1 MYFLYSLFLG
11 VALLLSAPFLLLR
24 RKHRVG
30 LRERLGQVPERIKG
44 NPGNPNIWIHAVS
57 VGEVLAIYPLVEE
70 LRRRLPSSRLFVS
83 TTTAT
88 GQALARQ
95 RFGEKNVFFFPF
107 DLPGCLRPY
116 LRSVNPA
123 LMVIA
128 ETELW
133 PNLLRSVKG
142 AGARLAVVNTRIS
155 DRSVG
160 GYRRWR
166 ALLRH
171 PLAQV
176 DLFLAQTADD
186 AKRLTLIGVAPE
198 NIQVTGNLKFDVAV
212 PAELPVVQELRG
224 ALSRGNATSLIVCGS
239 TVASPS
245 RKGSEEE
252 LLLRAFKRVLEIH
265 PAAVMVLAPRKPE
278 RFERVAARIE
288 SFGLPMWRRLHLGP
302 HQAVAGGVVLLDTIG
317 ELASI
322 YQLATIAFIGG
333 SLVPAGGHNIL
344 EPAQAGIPILVG
356 PHTQNFRDIVHIFRR
371 AEALIVMP
379 PRPQEMAEQFLELLN
394 SEELRLELGT
404 RARQVFEAQ
413 AGATGRTADAL
424 MQLLGAEHM
433 VETTEGAGRATP

>member
-1 MYFLYSLFLG
+1 MYFLYSVFLG
-11 VALLLSAPFLLLR
+11 LALLLSAPFLLLR

-57 VGEVLAIYPLVEE
+57 VGEVLAIHPLVEE
-70 LRRRLPSSRLFVS
+70 LRRRLPSSRVFVS

-107 DLPGCLRPY
+107 DLSACLRPY
-116 LRSVNPA
+116 LRSVKPA

-133 PNLLRSVKG
+133 PNLLRSVKR

-171 PLAQV
+171 PLSQV
-176 DLFLAQTADD
+176 DMFFAQTAED
-186 AKRLTLIGVAPE
+186 AKRLTLIGVTQE
-198 NIQVTGNLKFDVAV
+198 NIQVTGNLKFDVAA
-212 PAELPVVQELRG
+212 PAELPVVHELSAALTRG
-224 ALSRGNATSLIVCGS
+224 GATSLIVCGS

-252 LLLRAFKRVLEIH
+252 LLLRAFKRVLETH

-288 SFGLPMWRRLHLGP
+288 SFALPMWRRLHLGA

-317 ELASI
+317 ELASL
-322 YQLATIAFIGG
+322 YQLATLAFIGG

-344 EPAQAGIPILVG
+344 EPAQAGVPILVG
-356 PHTQNFRDIVHIFRR
+356 PHTENFRDIVQIFRK

-379 PRPQEMAEQFLELLN
+379 PRPQEMADRFLQLLN
-394 SEELRLELGT
+394 NEELRVELGT
-404 RARQVFEAQ
+404 RARQVFENQ
-413 AGATGRTADAL
+413 AGATARTADAL
-424 MQLLGAEHM
+424 LQLLEADQMAEAA
-433 VETTEGAGRATP
+433 ESAGRTAP

>member
-1 MYFLYSLFLG
+1 MYFLYSFFL
-11 VALLLSAPFLLLR
+11 ALALVVSAPFLLLR

-30 LRERLGQVPERIKG
+30 LRERMGVVPERIKG

-57 VGEVLAIYPLVEE
+57 VGEVLAIHPLVEE
-70 LRRRLPSSRLFVS
+70 LRRRLPSSRVFVS
-83 TTTAT
+83 TTTVT

-95 RFGEKNVFFFPF
+95 RFGERNVFFFPF
-107 DLPGCLRPY
+107 DLRGCLRPY

-123 LMVIA
+123 LVVLA

-133 PNLLRSVKG
+133 PNLLRSVKR

-155 DRSVG
+155 DQSVG

-171 PLAQV
+171 PLSQV
-176 DLFLAQTADD
+176 DLFLAQTAEDG
-186 AKRLTLIGVAPE
+186 KRLVLIGVAPE
-198 NIQVTGNLKFDVAV
+198 NIQVTGNLKFDVAA
-212 PAELPVVQELRG
+212 PPDLPVVHELRG
-224 ALSRGNATSLIVCGS
+224 ALARGGATSLIVCGS

-252 LLLRAFKRVLEIH
+252 LLLRAFKRVLETH

-302 HQAVAGGVVLLDTIG
+302 HQAIAGGVVLLDTIG
-317 ELASI
+317 ELASL
-322 YQLATIAFIGG
+322 YQLATMAFVGG

-344 EPAQAGIPILVG
+344 EPALAGVPILVG
-356 PHTQNFRDIVHIFRR
+356 PHTQNFRDIVQIFRK
-371 AEALIVMP
+371 AEALIIMP
-379 PRPQEMAEQFLELLN
+379 PRPEEMANHFLELLN
-394 SEELRLELGT
+394 NEERRAELGT
-404 RARQVFEAQ
+404 RARQVFESQ
-413 AGATGRTADAL
+413 AGATARTADAL
-424 MQLLGAEHM
+424 LQLLEADQT
-433 VETTEGAGRATP
+433 VEAAEGAGRTAP